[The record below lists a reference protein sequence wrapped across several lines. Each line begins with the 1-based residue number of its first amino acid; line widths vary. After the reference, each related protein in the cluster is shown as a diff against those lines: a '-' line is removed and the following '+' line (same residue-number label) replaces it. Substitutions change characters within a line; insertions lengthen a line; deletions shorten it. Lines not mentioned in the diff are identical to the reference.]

1 MQRAPRER
9 HGPCLILVIMTNEV
23 MEQSGKEQSVT
34 TPIPVPVAALKVRM
48 TLPEPRPSE
57 KEPVIDDLD
66 PYNLPFTD

>member
-1 MQRAPRER
+1 MI
-9 HGPCLILVIMTNEV
+9 GVIMTNDV

-34 TPIPVPVAALKVRM
+34 TPIPGVPTVVLM
-48 TLPEPRPSE
+48 TLPEPRKSE

>member
-1 MQRAPRER
+1 
-9 HGPCLILVIMTNEV
+9 LNLVIMTNDV

-34 TPIPVPVAALKVRM
+34 TPIPVPVAALKVLM
-48 TLPEPRPSE
+48 TLPEARPSE

>member
-1 MQRAPRER
+1 
-9 HGPCLILVIMTNEV
+9 MTNDV

-34 TPIPVPVAALKVRM
+34 TPIPGVPTVVLM
-48 TLPEPRPSE
+48 TLPEPRKSE